1 MEDCD
6 LVSIDD
12 QLVTLNLDLTVVAAV
27 GRVILEHVDL
37 QKRKDNMTTHDKGA
51 QQDNI
56 ISEIVFSKI
65 SSTYHVLQVD
75 EWVIDGHNLHL
86 LGVESS
92 TGHQTTDAAESVK

>member
-37 QKRKDNMTTHDKGA
+37 QKDNMTTDDKGA
-51 QQDNI
+51 QQDI
-56 ISEIVFSKI
+56 LISEMVFPKI
-65 SSTYHVLQVD
+65 SLTHHVLQVD
-75 EWVIDGHNLHL
+75 EWVIDGYNFHL